1 MARPGRNV
9 LFYGEIAPNQFERI
23 GFSDN
28 LDIAESAEQITASH
42 KDSNQQV
49 VETGNITSV
58 YTISGLESPSDVGQ
72 AKLLTIFRSKQTV
85 LLEFHDTGEA
95 LWRVRARVT
104 GYNRGYPVS
113 GFATYN
119 VTLAAVEEPYQV

>member
-9 LFYGEIAPNQFERI
+9 LFYAEIAPNQLERI

-28 LDIAESAEQITASH
+28 LDIAESAEQFTASH

-49 VETGNITSV
+49 TEVGNISST
-58 YTISGLESPSDVGQ
+58 YTVSGLESPSDIGQ
-72 AKLLTIFRSKQTV
+72 SKLLEIFRSKQTI
-85 LLEFHDTGEA
+85 LLEFRDTGEA
-95 LWRVRARVT
+95 LWRVRVRVT
-104 GYNRGYPVS
+104 QYNRGYPVS

-119 VTLAAVEEPYQV
+119 VTMAPVEEPYLV